1 MNCDK
6 NPQKIQKMF
15 DEISDYYDMM
25 NNLMSFGTHYLIKF
39 LALKELE
46 IKPRTMIID
55 LCCGSGD
62 ITKLI
67 TKFYPRV
74 KIIGIDFSS
83 KMLKLAKIKNPK
95 GVFLHADC
103 TNLPFAEREI
113 DYITMTFGLRNIENR
128 TQALKEIYRVLDFG
142 GEFLHLDFGI
152 KNWTSKIFNFTLP
165 IFAKIFKKDLD
176 AYKYLLCSKE
186 EFPSPDDLIKEF
198 KSHNFKLLKRKDYL
212 FGAISLQ
219 ILTK

>member
-1 MNCDK
+1 MVCDK

-15 DEISDYYDMM
+15 DEISNYYDKM
-25 NNLMSFGTHYLIKF
+25 NNIMSFGTHYIIKY
-39 LALKELE
+39 LALRELE
-46 IKPRTMIID
+46 IKPRTMILD

-74 KIIGIDFSS
+74 KIIGIDFSRN
-83 KMLKLAKIKNPK
+83 MLKLAKIKNPK
-95 GVFLHADC
+95 GVFLQADC

-128 TQALKEIYRVLDFG
+128 TQALKEIYRVLNYG

-152 KNWTSKIFNFTLP
+152 KNWANKIFNFTLP
-165 IFAKIFKKDLD
+165 IFAKICKKDLE

-186 EFPSPDDLIKEF
+186 EFPTPENLIKEF
-198 KSHNFKLLKRKDYL
+198 ETLNFKLKKRKDYL

-219 ILTK
+219 IFTK